1 MVTLQPKDRIMVALD
16 VSDPDKAARLVEQLS
31 PHVGGCKY
39 GLEYGHA
46 MEYNLLVTEE
56 EEDAIKSLRAYR
68 RQHRAVAKLSF
79 KDGKLHDIPN
89 TVEKASIC
97 IAKSGVKMFNVHC
110 LGGPKMMEAAAKAAK
125 TMDPRPLVIGVT
137 VLTSL
142 SYDDFA
148 RMGIYLGSSEV
159 FSRYSGDALEIEKA
173 SCLRRLV
180 LSLAVLAQKCG
191 LDGVVCSPQE
201 ARLIREQCGPDFL
214 LVTPGIR
221 SKNAPPDDQKRTM
234 TAGQAIREGA
244 DILVIGR
251 PITGAPDP
259 VEAAKGFTD
268 EIAETLKEMGQ

>member
-31 PHVGGCKY
+31 PHVGACKY

-46 MEYNLLVTEE
+46 MEYNLLAPEE
-56 EEDAIKSLRAYR
+56 EADAIESLRAYR
-68 RQHRAVAKLSF
+68 RLHRAIVEAGTLSF
-79 KDGKLHDIPN
+79 KDGKLHDIAN

-97 IAKSGVKMFNVHC
+97 IAKSGFKMFNVHC

-142 SYDDFA
+142 SYDDFE
-148 RMGIYLGSSEV
+148 RMGIPLLLSCRITPEK
-159 FSRYSGDALEIEKA
+159 RKLQALQG
-173 SCLRRLV
+173 LV
-180 LSLAVLAQKCG
+180 MNLATLAKECG

-221 SKNAPPDDQKRTM
+221 SKDAPPDDQKRTM

-244 DILVIGR
+244 DIMVIGR

-259 VEAAKGFTD
+259 VEAAKRFTD

>member
-1 MVTLQPKDRIMVALD
+1 MDMLQPKDRIIVALD

-31 PHVGGCKY
+31 PHVGACKC

-46 MEYNLLVTEE
+46 MEYNLLTPEK
-56 EEDAIKSLRAYR
+56 EEDAIESLRAYR
-68 RQHRAVAKLSF
+68 RLHRAIVKLSF
-79 KDGKLHDIPN
+79 KDGKLHDIAN

-110 LGGPKMMEAAAKAAK
+110 LGGPKMMEAAVKAAK
-125 TMDPRPLVIGVT
+125 TVDPRPLVIGVT

-142 SYDDFA
+142 SYDDFE
-148 RMGIYLGSSEV
+148 RMGIRLFLPCRITPEE
-159 FSRYSGDALEIEKA
+159 RKHQALQG
-173 SCLRRLV
+173 LV
-180 LSLAVLAQKCG
+180 VNLATLAKECG

-234 TAGQAIREGA
+234 TAGEAIRAGS

-251 PITGAPDP
+251 PITDAPDP
-259 VEAAKGFTD
+259 VEAAKRFTD
-268 EIAETLKEMGQ
+268 EIAEAQKEIGQ